1 MFPRYLINLNSRLDR
16 YHHENAGLIFIF
28 QIGNCTMNK
37 KTSMLFT
44 IAAVAVMGAT
54 LFGSTYTQTQ
64 ISGQGL
70 DVSKLD
76 ANVLEQIHQMGGL
89 QLVMPQ
95 AFAETDCGALADT
108 GRTVVEFNL
117 TGESVELPI
126 MGGKTYNAMTFN
138 GQVPGPTLRV
148 TQGDVVQMTLSIPA
162 DEVTGHGNDMHA
174 SQMSATYFD
183 SVNPGETSE
192 YCYIAESAGVFK
204 YHCSG
209 VHLAGMDQHV
219 LSGMYGIAIV
229 DPANGYKKLMVE
241 KTSGS
246 GELDRVFYDADA
258 LEFTLQYNQLYL
270 TADGNYDATAMFG
283 HQNTATVVNGMQFG
297 YVPNMAHNLLVNGDT
312 NKNIFVAQPWNG
324 LEHEQYQSQL
334 LFVENDQHVRLFIE
348 NQGNEPVF
356 FHIVGEILDRVVQG
370 NRVQSAATETWLL
383 GGSQNMIVDLVFDEP
398 GVYAAVN
405 HDYAAIYTGAATI
418 FVAGDPFGLNPV
430 LVGAEIIPAPV
441 ASYAYVLGNPS
452 DAVPPT
458 GVNSIAHPAINI
470 HGLYTDEV
478 ASEMK
483 DNGVIPLWE
492 VIPVVAGILT
502 GQ

>member
-1 MFPRYLINLNSRLDR
+1 
-16 YHHENAGLIFIF
+16 
-28 QIGNCTMNK
+28 MNK
-37 KTSMLFT
+37 RISMLFT

-64 ISGQGL
+64 ISGQSL
-70 DVSKLD
+70 DMTQMDVD
-76 ANVLEQIHQMGGL
+76 VMDQIRNMGGL

-95 AFAETDCGALADT
+95 AFAETDCGVLAQT
-108 GRTVVEFNL
+108 GRTVVEFDL

-126 MGGKTYNAMTFN
+126 MGGKTYNAMTFS

-148 TQGDVVQMTLSIPA
+148 TQGDVVKMTLTIPA

-174 SQMSATYFD
+174 SQISASAFE
-183 SVNPGETSE
+183 SVNPGETSM

-209 VHLAGMDQHV
+209 VKLIGMDQHV

-229 DPANGYKKLMVE
+229 DPINGYKKLMVE
-241 KTSGS
+241 KTSVSNGKVS
-246 GELDRVFYDADA
+246 LDRQFYDADA
-258 LEFTLQYNQLYL
+258 LEFQLQYNQLYL
-270 TADGNYDATAMFG
+270 TPEGNYDAGKMFK

-297 YVPNMAHNLLVNGDT
+297 YVPNMAHNLLVNGDV

-324 LEHEQYQSQL
+324 LEHKQYQSQL
-334 LFVENDQHVRLFIE
+334 LFVENDQHVRLFVE

-356 FHIVGEILDRVVQG
+356 FHIVGEILDRVTQG

-398 GVYAAVN
+398 GAYAAVN
-405 HDYAAIYTGAATI
+405 HDYAAIYTGAATV

-430 LVGAEIIPAPV
+430 LVEKGVIPAPV
-441 ASYAYVLGNPS
+441 ASYAYALGNPS
-452 DAVPPT
+452 DAVPPM
-458 GVNSIAHPAINI
+458 GKNSIAHPALNI

-478 ASEMK
+478 ASEMQASG
-483 DNGVIPLWE
+483 DYVALWE
-492 VIPVVAGILT
+492 VIPVVAEILT
-502 GQ
+502 S

>member
-1 MFPRYLINLNSRLDR
+1 
-16 YHHENAGLIFIF
+16 
-28 QIGNCTMNK
+28 MNK
-37 KTSMLFT
+37 RVSMLFT

-64 ISGQGL
+64 IGGQSL
-70 DVSKLD
+70 DMEKMDIDVIEK
-76 ANVLEQIHQMGGL
+76 IHQMGGL

-95 AFAETDCGALADT
+95 AFAETDCGVLENS

-126 MGGKTYNAMTFN
+126 MGGKTYNAMTFS

-148 TQGDVVQMTLSIPA
+148 TQGDVVKMTLTIPD

-174 SQMSATYFD
+174 SQMSAGNFE
-183 SVNPGETSE
+183 SVNPGETSQ
-192 YCYIAESAGVFK
+192 YCYIAEAAGVFK

-209 VHLAGMDQHV
+209 VKLIGMDQHV

-229 DPANGYKKLMVE
+229 DPADGYKKLMVE

-246 GELDRVFYDADA
+246 GEIDRKFYDADA
-258 LEFTLQYNQLYL
+258 LEFQLQYNQLYL
-270 TADGNYDATAMFG
+270 TPEGNYDAGAMFQ
-283 HQNTATVVNGMQFG
+283 HHNTATVVNGMQFG
-297 YVPNMAHNLLVNGDT
+297 YVPNMAHNLLVNGDV

-324 LEHEQYQSQL
+324 LEHKQYQSQL

-348 NQGNEPVF
+348 NHGNEPLF

-398 GVYAAVN
+398 GAYAAVN
-405 HDYAAIYTGAATI
+405 HDYAAIYTGAATV

-430 LVGAEIIPAPV
+430 LVEKGVIPAPV
-441 ASYAYVLGNPS
+441 ASYAYALGNPS
-452 DAVPPT
+452 DAVPPM
-458 GVNSIAHPAINI
+458 GANSIAHPALNI

-478 ASEMK
+478 ASEMQASG
-483 DNGVIPLWE
+483 DYVALWE
-492 VIPVVAGILT
+492 VIPVVAEMLT
-502 GQ
+502 S

>member
-1 MFPRYLINLNSRLDR
+1 
-16 YHHENAGLIFIF
+16 
-28 QIGNCTMNK
+28 
-37 KTSMLFT
+37 MLFT

-54 LFGSTYTQTQ
+54 LFGSTYTNTQ

-70 DVSKLD
+70 DVNKLD
-76 ANVLEQIHQMGGL
+76 VDVLEQIHQMGGL

-95 AFAETDCGALADT
+95 AFAETDCGALEQT

-117 TGESVELPI
+117 EGYSVELPI
-126 MGGKTYNAMTFN
+126 MGGKTYNAMTFD

-148 TQGDVVQMTLSIPA
+148 TQGDVVKMTLTIPD

-174 SQMSATYFD
+174 SQMSAGNFE
-183 SVNPGETSE
+183 SVNPGETSQ

-209 VHLAGMDQHV
+209 VKLIGMDQHV

-229 DPANGYKKLMVE
+229 DPINGYKKLMVE
-241 KTSGS
+241 KTSVSGS
-246 GELDRVFYDADA
+246 EVSLDRQFYDADA
-258 LEFTLQYNQLYL
+258 LEFQLQYNQLYL
-270 TADGNYDATAMFG
+270 TPEGNYDAGAMFK

-297 YVPNMAHNLLVNGDT
+297 YVPNMAHNLLVNGDV

-324 LEHEQYQSQL
+324 LEHKQYQSQL

-348 NQGNEPVF
+348 NHGNEPLF
-356 FHIVGEILDRVVQG
+356 FHIVGEILDRVTQG

-398 GVYAAVN
+398 GAYAAVN
-405 HDYAAIYTGAATI
+405 HDYAAIYTGAATV

-430 LVGAEIIPAPV
+430 LVEKGVIPAPV
-441 ASYAYVLGNPS
+441 ASYAYALGNPS
-452 DAVPPT
+452 DAVPPM
-458 GVNSIAHPAINI
+458 GMNSIAHPALNI
-470 HGLYTDEV
+470 HGLMTDEV
-478 ASEMK
+478 ASEMQASG
-483 DNGVIPLWE
+483 DYVALWE
-492 VIPVVAGILT
+492 VIPVVAEILT
-502 GQ
+502 S

>member
-1 MFPRYLINLNSRLDR
+1 
-16 YHHENAGLIFIF
+16 
-28 QIGNCTMNK
+28 
-37 KTSMLFT
+37 MLFT

-64 ISGQGL
+64 ISGQSL
-70 DVSKLD
+70 DMTKMDV
-76 ANVLEQIHQMGGL
+76 NVLEQIHQMGGL

-108 GRTVVEFNL
+108 GRNVVEFNL

-183 SVNPGETSE
+183 SVNPGETSQ

-229 DPANGYKKLMVE
+229 DPVNGYKKLMVE
-241 KTSGS
+241 KTQVDDNGNVS
-246 GELDRVFYDADA
+246 LDRQFYDADA

-324 LEHEQYQSQL
+324 LEHKQYQSQL

-383 GGSQNMIVDLVFDEP
+383 GGSQNMIVDVVFDEP

-458 GVNSIAHPAINI
+458 GVNSIAHPVINI

-478 ASEMK
+478 ASEMLASG
-483 DNGVIPLWE
+483 NYAALWE
-492 VIPVVAGILT
+492 IIPQVAGPLT
-502 GQ
+502 DAMATLGR